1 MNTAVKMKYLDDFT
15 NELQAHD
22 KKFNRFNGKDA
33 QLKNRE
39 MQKQTLASLSQ
50 TINKMNLVEEYN
62 VEQIDGNWI
71 RGPMKWVII
80 ILGPNHHAKD
90 LRQLTQTKHT
100 NMNIIVILITN
111 SNAHQIAAN
120 QNRTSLPADQANDL
134 EQV

>member
-1 MNTAVKMKYLDDFT
+1 MESKEMNTAVKMKYIDDFT
-15 NELQAHD
+15 NDLQAHD

-90 LRQLTQTKHT
+90 LRS
-100 NMNIIVILITN
+100 LIN
-111 SNAHQIAAN
+111 
-120 QNRTSLPADQANDL
+120 
-134 EQV
+134 